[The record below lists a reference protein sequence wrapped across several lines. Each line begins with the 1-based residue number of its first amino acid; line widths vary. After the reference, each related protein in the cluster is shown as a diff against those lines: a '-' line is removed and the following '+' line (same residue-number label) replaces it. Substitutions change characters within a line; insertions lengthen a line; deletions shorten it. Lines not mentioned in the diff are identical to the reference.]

1 MGKDDTESRRRLIAV
16 ARGDEAPDV
25 VIDGARVFGAFTREW
40 LEGDVAI
47 AEGRFAGV
55 GHYPGG
61 KRIDGRERFL
71 VPGFID
77 AHVHLESS
85 QLMVDELAR
94 VLVARGTTA
103 VVCDP
108 HEIANVLGVE
118 GVEWLLDACAEL
130 PLDVFAM
137 APSCVPASPFESPR
151 AALGPAELAR
161 IVARADVLGIAEMMN
176 FPAVVAGDGA
186 ELEKLALASRADGH
200 APGLA
205 GAALNAYLAAGV
217 RTDHEAISL
226 EEALERRRKG
236 MWVLIREAS
245 GARNLRDLLPLVVQ
259 HGPER
264 CAFCTDDREAGVLLR
279 EGHIDQMCRVAVEE
293 GVSPE
298 DALLLATLH
307 PALCH
312 GLEDRGAI
320 APGWRADC
328 VLLDDLRSFRATLV
342 VKDGR
347 VAARDGRTGP
357 VASVAVP
364 DWVRDSIR
372 CRPVGADD
380 LAIAA
385 PAVRGTL
392 PRPDIRVIGIVPD
405 QIVTRAQTVPASV
418 RDGLAVADPE
428 RDLAKI
434 VVVERHHASGRI
446 GRGFVTGFGPARGAL
461 ASTVAHDAHN
471 LVAIGI
477 DDRDIAACIARLCEL
492 GGGLALACDGD
503 VVGELPLPVAGL
515 LSDRPAEEV
524 AAAVDALNEH
534 ARELGVRVS
543 APFLTLSFLALSV
556 IGELKITD
564 RGLVDVERFE
574 LVDLTIGG

>member
-1 MGKDDTESRRRLIAV
+1 MRDLDTEARRRLIAV
-16 ARGDEAPDV
+16 ARGELAPDV
-25 VIDGARVFGAFTREW
+25 VIEGARVFGAFTREW

-47 AEGRFAGV
+47 AEGRFAGI
-55 GHYPGG
+55 GRYPGG
-61 KRIDGRERFL
+61 ERIDGGGRFL
-71 VPGFID
+71 VPGFVD

-118 GVEWLLDACAEL
+118 GVEWLLDACAGL

-151 AALGPAELAR
+151 ATLGPAELAR
-161 IVARADVLGIAEMMN
+161 IVARPDVLGIAEMMN
-176 FPAVVAGDGA
+176 FPAVVAGDPA
-186 ELEKLALASRADGH
+186 ELEKLALSPRVDGH
-200 APGLA
+200 APGL
-205 GAALNAYLAAGV
+205 GGEALNAYLAAGV

-226 EEALERRRKG
+226 DEALERRRKG

-245 GARNLRDLLPLVVQ
+245 GARNLRDLLPLVLE

-264 CAFCTDDREAGVLLR
+264 CAFCTDDREADVLLR

-293 GVSPE
+293 GVAPE

-312 GLEDRGAI
+312 GLDDRGAI

-328 VLLDDLRSFRATLV
+328 VLIDDLRSFRAAVV

-347 VAARDGRTGP
+347 VVARDGSAGP
-357 VASVAVP
+357 VASAAIP
-364 DWVRDSIR
+364 DWVRDSVR
-372 CRPVGADD
+372 CRPVPAEE

-385 PAVRGTL
+385 PAG
-392 PRPDIRVIGIVPD
+392 DIRVIGIVPD
-405 QIVTRAQTVPASV
+405 QIVTRSQTVAASV
-418 RDGLAVADPE
+418 REGCAVADAA

-434 VVVERHHASGRI
+434 VVVERHHGSGRI
-446 GRGFVTGFGPARGAL
+446 GRGFVTGFGLERGAL

-471 LVAIGI
+471 LVSVGM

-492 GGGLALACDGD
+492 GGGLALACDGE

-524 AAAVDALNEH
+524 AAAVDALTER
-534 ARELGVRVS
+534 ARGLGVRVS

-564 RGLVDVERFE
+564 RGLVDVERFA
-574 LVDLTIGG
+574 LVDLAAD